1 MYTSN
6 LPKTLLKKIK
16 MNYKTKL
23 AHIKALVFDCD
34 GVLTDGTVTLMPNG
48 EQIRKM
54 HTRDGYALQLAVKK
68 GFIVA
73 VITGG
78 SSQSVKDRMN
88 RLGVHDIYLACHD
101 KVSAL
106 KELIHMYSLNKN
118 AVLYMGDDMPDYD
131 VMQEV
136 GLATCPD
143 NAATEIKNLSE
154 YISPKKGGEG
164 CVREIVEQVMRVQ
177 NKWGF

>member
-1 MYTSN
+1 
-6 LPKTLLKKIK
+6 
-16 MNYKTKL
+16 MNYKSKL
-23 AHIKALVFDCD
+23 NNIKALVFDCD

-68 GFIVA
+68 GFVVA

-78 SSQSVKDRMN
+78 RSQSVKDRMT
-88 RLGVHDIYLACHD
+88 RLGVHDVYLACHD

-106 KELIHMYSLNKN
+106 KELMHIYSLKKEDI
-118 AVLYMGDDMPDYD
+118 LYMGDDMPDYE

-136 GLATCPD
+136 GLPTCPE
-143 NAATEIKNLSE
+143 NAAQEIKSLSE
-154 YISPKKGGEG
+154 YVSYKKGGEG
-164 CVREIVEQVMRVQ
+164 CVRDIIEQTMKVQ
-177 NKWGF
+177 GKWMADQSTASI

>member
-1 MYTSN
+1 
-6 LPKTLLKKIK
+6 

-23 AHIKALVFDCD
+23 STIKALVFDCD

-68 GFIVA
+68 GFVVA

-78 SSQSVKDRMN
+78 RSQSVKDRMT
-88 RLGVHDIYLACHD
+88 RLGVHDVYLACHD

-106 KELIHMYSLNKN
+106 KELMHIYSLNKEDI
-118 AVLYMGDDMPDYD
+118 LYMGDDLPDYE

-136 GLATCPD
+136 GLPTCPK
-143 NAATEIKNLSE
+143 NAAQEIKSLSE
-154 YISPKKGGEG
+154 YVSYKKGGEG
-164 CVREIVEQVMRVQ
+164 CVRDIIEQTMKVQ
-177 NKWGF
+177 GKWLADQSTASI